1 MELSRPKIAIFAG
14 ATATVLNTEPLVTSN
29 KARVQ
34 HGLPPRVERDG
45 SPPRFDVLRPQRLAA
60 PVTVLIEQHS
70 AHPLEADAAELYAPP
85 DGYVDTQGQFTA
97 ERRAP
102 SDVPVYRVTLDP
114 YYGLFLLPYMARQ
127 ATGEPWEGDKGAAG
141 GRQPFFADSARLV
154 EEIDRFGVSDS
165 GHGNL
170 LSAKAEFDH
179 IRAAPSGGYA
189 SGLPA
194 SRRTDIGT
202 GDIRVEARGRDFFP
216 YRPFEDRTEPD
227 LPVLARVTNVVQAAL
242 ASGEYAGAVW
252 LEGTPFLE
260 ETLYWLNLVIDTTV
274 PIVGVASHRPHGA
287 ISNDGDR
294 NLVDAVD
301 YIVSRIWADEAG
313 HDRVG
318 AVAVLDELVYTA
330 RELQKGDAR
339 PGAYVA
345 TGGHGGIVGRSG
357 RPGAPA
363 LTFIPTRRHTS
374 TSLVNASTW
383 PSSVFDGDSRLR
395 PDAIPHVTIV
405 KHARFSPPRGDET
418 AEIDAMVAA
427 NLARAVTAGFVVEG
441 AAPYGRAA
449 PAAER
454 ALRRA
459 AFQGMP
465 VVMVGRGNADGFVP
479 PGVPEF
485 AIAGSNLTAT
495 KARLLIMA
503 CLLRF
508 GPPPRAREP
517 ERPTEAEQ
525 RALGDMLDQYR
536 AVFAEH

>member
-1 MELSRPKIAIFAG
+1 MSRPKIAIFAG

-29 KARVQ
+29 KARIQ
-34 HGLPPRVERDG
+34 HGLTPMLERDG
-45 SPPRFDVLRPQRLAA
+45 RPPRFDVLRPQRLAA

-70 AHPLEADAAELYAPP
+70 AHPLEVDAADLYAPP
-85 DGYVDTQGQFTA
+85 DGYVDDGGQFLA

-102 SDVPVYRVTLDP
+102 SDVPVYQVTLDP
-114 YYGLFLLPYMARQ
+114 EDGLYLLPYMARQ
-127 ATGEPWEGDKGAAG
+127 ATGEAWEGDKGAVG
-141 GRQPFFADSARLV
+141 GRQPFYADSARLV

-170 LSAKAEFDH
+170 LSARAEFDH
-179 IRAAPSGGYA
+179 FRAAPSGGYA

-194 SRRTDIGT
+194 AQRTDVGA
-202 GDIRVEARGRDFFP
+202 GDIAPEKRGHDFFP
-216 YRPFEDRTEPD
+216 YRPFDERTEPD
-227 LPVLARVTNVVQAAL
+227 LPVLARVTDVVQRAL
-242 ASGEYAGAVW
+242 ATGEYVGAVW

-301 YIVSRIWADEAG
+301 YIASRIWADESG
-313 HDRVG
+313 NDCVG
-318 AVAVLDELVYTA
+318 AVAVLDELVYSA

-339 PGAYVA
+339 PGGYVT
-345 TGGHGGIVGRSG
+345 TGGHGGILGRAG

-363 LTFIPTRRHTS
+363 LTFVPTRRHTA
-374 TSLVNASTW
+374 TSMVRATTW
-383 PSSVFDGDSRLR
+383 PSTVFDDGGALK
-395 PDAIPHVTIV
+395 PDAIPHVAIV
-405 KHARFSPPRGDET
+405 KHARYMPPRGAET

-427 NLARAVTAGFVVEG
+427 NLARGGATGFVVEG

-459 AFQGMP
+459 ALQGMP
-465 VVMVGRGNADGFVP
+465 IVMVGRGNADGFVP
-479 PGVPEF
+479 PGVPDF

-495 KARLLIMA
+495 KARLLLMA

-508 GPPPRAREP
+508 GPPPRAGDP
-517 ERPTEAEQ
+517 DHATDAEQ
-525 RALGDMLDQYR
+525 RAIGEMLDRYR
-536 AVFAEH
+536 AIFSEH